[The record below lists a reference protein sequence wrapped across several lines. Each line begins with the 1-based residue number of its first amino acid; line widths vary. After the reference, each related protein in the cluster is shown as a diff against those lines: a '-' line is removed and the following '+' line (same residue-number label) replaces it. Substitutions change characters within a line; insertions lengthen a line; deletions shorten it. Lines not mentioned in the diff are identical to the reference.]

1 MSRGGRLAVA
11 VLAAG
16 LVASGTAGCAT
27 FGARSVQVAPSAN
40 AADCVVG
47 RWKQSEGWQRVVTEA
62 VVSELMMISGG
73 RQLELKADGTGHYT
87 YLDPTLW
94 KSSEFGEEIEVVYA
108 GEATLKYTA
117 ADGKWTD
124 TGDASRS
131 TTQVTLRGRKD
142 PVTPGPAN
150 RSTQA
155 TYVCD
160 ETNLILTG
168 GNFRQAFK
176 RV

>member
-1 MSRGGRLAVA
+1 MARGGRLAVS
-11 VLAAG
+11 LLTAG
-16 LVASGTAGCAT
+16 LVASGLTGCAR
-27 FGARSVQVAPSAN
+27 FGAKSVQVAPSAN

-47 RWKQSEGWQRVVTEA
+47 RWKQSEGWQRVLTEQVA
-62 VVSELMMISGG
+62 TDLTMISGG
-73 RQLELKADGTGHYT
+73 RQLELRADGTGSYT

-94 KSSEFGEEIEVVYA
+94 KNSGFGADVEVVYA
-108 GEATLKYTA
+108 GQATLKYTA

-124 TGDASRS
+124 TGDSS
-131 TTQVTLRGRKD
+131 KTTTQITEDGRK
-142 PVTPGPAN
+142 GPAVAGAAN
-150 RSTQA
+150 RSSQA

-168 GNFRQAFK
+168 ENFRQAFK

>member
-16 LVASGTAGCAT
+16 LVASGTAGCAR

-47 RWKQSEGWQRVVTEA
+47 KWKQSEGWQRVVTEDLA
-62 VVSELMMISGG
+62 TELTMISGG
-73 RQLELKADGTGHYT
+73 RQLELKADGTGRFT

-94 KSSEFGEEIEVVYA
+94 KNSGFGDDLEVVYA

-124 TGDASRS
+124 TGDASKA
-131 TTQVTLRGRKD
+131 TTQITLNGRKD
-142 PVTPGPAN
+142 PATPGAAN
-150 RSTQA
+150 RSTRA

-168 GNFRQAFK
+168 ENFRQAFK